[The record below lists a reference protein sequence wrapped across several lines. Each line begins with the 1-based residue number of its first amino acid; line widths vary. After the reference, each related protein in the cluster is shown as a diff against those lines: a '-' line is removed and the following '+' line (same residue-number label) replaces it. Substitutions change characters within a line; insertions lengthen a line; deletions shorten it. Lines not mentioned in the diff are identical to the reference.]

1 MKQRIK
7 KKLWTRRYQCSQF
20 SKGISD
26 VHSIRVRN
34 ISFHTASVD
43 VLSKTEELNFELH
56 CVVNFATVY
65 SKRKW
70 EELNTTRTIM
80 QPWEILHKYILHL

>member
-1 MKQRIK
+1 MKQRIQ
-7 KKLWTRRYQCSQF
+7 KKLWTRGYQCSQF
-20 SKGISD
+20 SKEISD

-34 ISFHTASVD
+34 VSFHTASVD
-43 VLSKTEELNFELH
+43 VLSKTEESNLELH
-56 CVVNFATVY
+56 CVVKFVTVY